1 MRRPT
6 SRSEASAPGDTTTCA
21 ATSVRGGLKWR
32 PPSTASIAAAMS
44 PRTSSGCSTATKIE
58 NLQSRHPES
67 FPEQFYT
74 PLKSLFCSVLE
85 TCEESTS
92 VPPLAIV
99 TTRWTTSLS
108 SKLRS
113 CEHRELATPVISPLL
128 AHSTSSLSM

>member
-44 PRTSSGCSTATKIE
+44 PRTSSGCSTATKTE

-67 FPEQFYT
+67 FPEQTYT
-74 PLKSLFCSVLE
+74 PLKSLSCNVLG

-92 VPPLAIV
+92 VPPLIIV
-99 TTRWTTSLS
+99 KARWTTGLS
-108 SKLRS
+108 SKSRPY
-113 CEHRELATPVISPLL
+113 EHREHATPVNLL
-128 AHSTSSLSM
+128 PHAHNTSLLGM